1 MSTQAQKRFA
11 PKLKIKSGDMVFVI
25 AGNDKPRDWS
35 QAKPHKV
42 LEVFPKENKALVE
55 GVNIIHKHTKPNAQN
70 EKGGIVKQEAPI
82 HISNLKLVVNGQ
94 PTRVGRKVENG
105 KSVRIAKTTGEIIK

>member
-11 PKLKIKSGDMVFVI
+11 PKLKIKSGDTVI
-25 AGNDKPRDWS
+25 VISGNNRGDKG
-35 QAKPHKV
+35 KV

-105 KSVRIAKTTGEIIK
+105 KSVRIAKSTGEIIK

>member
-11 PKLKIKSGDMVFVI
+11 PKLKIKSGDTVI
-25 AGNDKPRDWS
+25 VTSGEDRGKTD
-35 QAKPHKV
+35 KV
-42 LEVFPKENKALVE
+42 LDVFPKENKALVE

>member
-11 PKLKIKSGDMVFVI
+11 PKLKIKSGDTVI
-25 AGNDKPRDWS
+25 VTSGEDRGKTA
-35 QAKPHKV
+35 KV
-42 LEVFPKENKALVE
+42 LDVFPKENKALVE
-55 GVNIIHKHTKPNAQN
+55 GVNMIHKHTKPNAQN

>member
-11 PKLKIKSGDMVFVI
+11 PKLKIKKGDTVVVTSGEDRGKNAKVI
-25 AGNDKPRDWS
+25 
-35 QAKPHKV
+35 
-42 LEVFPKENKALVE
+42 EVYPKENRALVE
-55 GVNIIHKHTKPNAQN
+55 GVNIVHRHTKPNAQN
-70 EKGGIVKQEAPI
+70 EKGGIIKQEAPI
-82 HISNLKLVVNGQ
+82 HISNLKLVFNGQ

>member
-11 PKLKIKSGDMVFVI
+11 PKLKVKKGDTVIVTSGEDR
-25 AGNDKPRDWS
+25 GKN
-35 QAKPHKV
+35 AKI
-42 LEVFPKENKALVE
+42 LEVYPKENRALVE
-55 GVNIIHKHTKPNAQN
+55 GVNIVHRHTKPNAQN
-70 EKGGIVKQEAPI
+70 EKGGIIKQEAPI

>member
-11 PKLKIKSGDMVFVI
+11 PKLKIKSGDTVI
-25 AGNDKPRDWS
+25 VTSGEDRGKTA
-35 QAKPHKV
+35 KV
-42 LEVFPKENKALVE
+42 LDVFPKENKALVE

-105 KSVRIAKTTGEIIK
+105 KSVRIAKTTGEIIN